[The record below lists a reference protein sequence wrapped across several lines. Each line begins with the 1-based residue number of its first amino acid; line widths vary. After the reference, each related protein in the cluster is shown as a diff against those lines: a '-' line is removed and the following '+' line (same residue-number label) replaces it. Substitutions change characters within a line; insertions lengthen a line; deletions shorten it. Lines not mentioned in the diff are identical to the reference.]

1 VAQPSL
7 AKVERRVRQLA
18 DAGNAPSP
26 HTLASYERRW
36 RQWQAFADHHSISAL
51 PADSVHVAAFAV
63 ARFRGGVSASGVSSN
78 LSAIGWYHAQL
89 DPPVED
95 VTGLAKQVLR
105 RLRGDGSDRPL
116 SPAPVLSV
124 GALVAMVTAPVRG
137 VRRRSAKLVR
147 QLSGAPP
154 RQLVALGC
162 DDVVFAA
169 DRSWVGLRLPALP
182 ARGRSGALAAAEVR
196 LGAGTTLLD
205 CPVEAMWSLVAEAGD
220 GPLFTERLVHQDGV
234 GEWDPIDA
242 TEGTPL
248 RLAARNRAMVSV
260 GYAGALRVEEL
271 SQARVEHLEPL
282 RGGYRLRLPTTR
294 TSRDGASQAVVL
306 DATGDE
312 FDPVR
317 AIDGWLAVR
326 GDSDGPLFG
335 NVHHAAELDRGMT
348 TDEIRGVLADL
359 AAQVGLPATVS
370 GHSLRRS
377 WATHAYL
384 RDRDALGAISLHLR
398 HSRVDNTVRYIEDL
412 ALHLVDADEVLSR
425 DVVMAGPGG
434 QRSQAKDVGFDRSPL
449 DDLIGAA
456 LDATRSGSMSFAP
469 STLRGYASYWSVW
482 ERWARSN
489 GFDVFPADPRA
500 VALFAAARA
509 EEGIAPNTLRG
520 QLRAMEAVH
529 ADNGVPTVG
538 FVRLAAEMIASLERN
553 QRAPRR
559 KAPIIPVA
567 ELRAMAAWSLEQAD
581 ESLEALRD
589 HLLVCVGYAGGLR
602 IDDLHRARV
611 EYLEAVPAGY
621 VLRLSASTL
630 NQSGRRGDGVLL
642 ARRDDVLD
650 PVAAIDRWKQR
661 TGITRGP
668 LLPALPIT
676 RSPRPISK
684 DAITD
689 RLKRLAV
696 RAGASVR
703 PTGHSLRR
711 SWATHAYEAGLD
723 LLSISRQL
731 RHRRTSMTKGY
742 VDSLTPW
749 RDNAGD
755 ALHNG
760 GDDGR

>member
-1 VAQPSL
+1 M
-7 AKVERRVRQLA
+7 
-18 DAGNAPSP
+18 
-26 HTLASYERRW
+26 
-36 RQWQAFADHHSISAL
+36 
-51 PADSVHVAAFAV
+51 HVAAFAV
-63 ARFRGGVSASGVSSN
+63 ARFRAGVSASGVSAN

-89 DPPVED
+89 NPPVDD

-147 QLSGAPP
+147 QLSGTPP
-154 RQLVALGC
+154 RQLVPLDH
-162 DDVVFAA
+162 DDVVFAP
-169 DRSWVGLRLPALP
+169 DRSWVALRLGALP
-182 ARGRSGALAAAEVR
+182 ARGRSGALAAGEVR
-196 LGAGTTLLD
+196 LDAGTTLLD
-205 CPVEAMWSLVAEAGD
+205 CPVEAMRSLVAEAGD

-234 GEWDPIDA
+234 GEWDPFDA
-242 TEGTPL
+242 GEGIPL
-248 RLAARNRAMVSV
+248 RLAARNRALVCV

-282 RGGYRLRLPTTR
+282 RGGYRLRLPTTK

-312 FDPVR
+312 LDPVR

-326 GDSDGPLFG
+326 GDADGPLFA
-335 NVHHAAELDRGMT
+335 NVHHAAGLDRGMT
-348 TDEIRGVLADL
+348 TDEIRAALADL
-359 AAQVGLPATVS
+359 AAQIGLPTTVS

-398 HSRVDNTVRYIEDL
+398 HSRIDNTVRYIEDL

-425 DVVMAGPGG
+425 DAVMVGPGG
-434 QRSQAKDVGFDRSPL
+434 QRSPTKDVGFDRSPL
-449 DDLIGAA
+449 DALIGAV
-456 LDATRSGSMSFAP
+456 LDATRSGSVSFAP

-482 ERWARSN
+482 ERWAKSN
-489 GFDVFPADPRA
+489 GFDVFPADPRV

-529 ADNGVPTVG
+529 ADNGAPTVG
-538 FVRLAAEMIASLERN
+538 FVRLAAEMIAGLERD
-553 QRAPRR
+553 RSSPLR
-559 KAPIIPVA
+559 KAPIIPVGD
-567 ELRAMAAWSLEQAD
+567 LRAMAAWSLARAD
-581 ESLEALRD
+581 ESLESLRD
-589 HLLVCVGYAGGLR
+589 HLMVCVGYAGGLR
-602 IDDLHRARV
+602 VDDLHRARV
-611 EYLEAVPAGY
+611 EHLEAVPAGY
-621 VLRLSASTL
+621 VLRLSASKL

-642 ARRDDVLD
+642 ARRDDELD
-650 PVAAIDRWKQR
+650 PVAAIDRWKER
-661 TGITRGP
+661 TSITRGP
-668 LLPALPIT
+668 LLPALPVT
-676 RSPRPISK
+676 RSSRPISK
-684 DAITD
+684 DTITE

-731 RHRRTSMTKGY
+731 RHRRTSMTRGY

-749 RDNAGD
+749 RDNAGE
-755 ALHNG
+755 ALHEG